1 MKISFTTLIFIFSIS
16 LISAQS
22 YFGHNVDNYAGVH
35 GIIYNP
41 ANIVESNLR
50 ADINLISASVF
61 IDNDYIGI
69 GFNELFNSNEDI
81 DNSLERFPSSSNNF
95 NINVD
100 VLGPSFMFN
109 LNKKSSIGLSSRVR
123 VMSNLNEIDGTLFE
137 TIEDGFDD
145 NDDFDFDQQ
154 NFTGTAH
161 AWAEIGLTYGR
172 ILWSKQNH
180 LLTGAVTLKYLQG
193 AGSAF
198 TNSTNLE
205 GNYVDSTETLTTSGE
220 LVYGTSNDFDNDDI
234 DFNNLTAGFGF
245 DIGFVYEWH
254 PDRENDTI
262 RFYQDPYK
270 LKIGV
275 SVTDIGSIKYDEGE
289 ITTYDMAAT
298 VNTATFEDDVK
309 EFLDNNYNATAL
321 NQNVKMQL
329 PTALH
334 ILVDY
339 RLAKKWLIS
348 AQADLSMV
356 AADEQLNNAIS
367 NTVILM
373 PRYESKWLSV
383 FAPMSLRQYGGFTA
397 GAGLRF
403 GPLSVGSGSILSNL
417 LSDSTQSADVF
428 FGLKIPLYR
437 K

>member
-1 MKISFTTLIFIFSIS
+1 MKTILTTYFFFLSMIIVQS
-16 LISAQS
+16 QS
-22 YFGHNVDNYAGVH
+22 YIGHTVDNYAGVH
-35 GIIYNP
+35 GVIYNP

-50 ADINLISASVF
+50 ADINLISGSVF
-61 IDNDYIGI
+61 IDNDYVGI
-69 GFNELFNSNEDI
+69 GLNELFNSDGNLD
-81 DNSLERFPSSSNNF
+81 DSLERFPSSANNF
-95 NINVD
+95 DINID

-123 VMSNLNEIDGTLFE
+123 VMTNLNEIDGTLFE

-145 NDDFDFDQQ
+145 NNDFSFDQQ

-172 ILWSKQNH
+172 ILLGKQNH

-198 TNSTNLE
+198 TSARNLE
-205 GNYVDSTETLTTSGE
+205 GNYVDATETLTTNGD
-220 LVYGTSNDFDNDDI
+220 LVYGTSNDFDTEDIEFND
-234 DFNNLTAGFGF
+234 LTGGFGF

-254 PDRENDTI
+254 PNRDSEDI
-262 RFYQDPYK
+262 RYFQDPYK
-270 LKIGV
+270 LKIGI
-275 SVTDIGSIKYDEGE
+275 SVTDIGSLKYDEGE
-289 ITTYDMAAT
+289 VTLYDMNAS
-298 VNTATFEDDVK
+298 VSTATFEDDVQ
-309 EFLDNNYNATAL
+309 EFLDNNYNATAQ
-321 NQNVKMQL
+321 NQNITMQL

-334 ILVDY
+334 LLIDY
-339 RLAKKWLIS
+339 RLTKKWLIS

-356 AADEQLNNAIS
+356 ATNEQFNNTIS
-367 NTVILM
+367 NMVTLM
-373 PRYESKWLSV
+373 PRFESKWLSI
-383 FAPMSLRQYGGFTA
+383 FAPLSLRQYGGFTA

>member
-22 YFGHNVDNYAGVH
+22 YFGHTVDNYAGVH

-50 ADINLISASVF
+50 ADINLISGSVF

-109 LNKKSSIGLSSRVR
+109 LNKKSSIGISSRVR

-161 AWAEIGLTYGR
+161 AWAEIGITYGR

-298 VNTATFEDDVK
+298 VNTVTFEDDVK

-339 RLAKKWLIS
+339 RLAKMWLIS

>member
-1 MKISFTTLIFIFSIS
+1 MKTPFITLIFIFFIS

-22 YFGHNVDNYAGVH
+22 YFGHTVDNYAGVH

-50 ADINLISASVF
+50 ADINLISGSVF

-109 LNKKSSIGLSSRVR
+109 LNKKSSIGISSRVR

-172 ILWSKQNH
+172 ILWNKQNH

-234 DFNNLTAGFGF
+234 DFNDLTAGFGF

-289 ITTYDMAAT
+289 ITTYDMTAT

-309 EFLDNNYNATAL
+309 EFLDNNYNATAI
-321 NQNVKMQL
+321 NQNIKMQL

-367 NTVILM
+367 NTVLLM

>member
-22 YFGHNVDNYAGVH
+22 YFGHTVDNYAGVH

-50 ADINLISASVF
+50 ADINLISGSVF

-109 LNKKSSIGLSSRVR
+109 LNKKSSIGISSRVR

-137 TIEDGFDD
+137 TIKDGFDD

-234 DFNNLTAGFGF
+234 DFNDLTAGFGF

-298 VNTATFEDDVK
+298 VNTVTFEDDVK

-383 FAPMSLRQYGGFTA
+383 FAPMSLRKYGGFTA

>member
-1 MKISFTTLIFIFSIS
+1 MKTFSFTLFFIFSITM
-16 LISAQS
+16 ISAQS
-22 YFGHNVDNYAGVH
+22 YIGHTVDNYAGVH
-35 GIIYNP
+35 GVIYNP

-50 ADINLISASVF
+50 ADINLVSASAF

-69 GFNELFNSNEDI
+69 GFNELFNSSDDI

-123 VMSNLNEIDGTLFE
+123 IMSNLTEIDGTLFE

-145 NDDFDFDQQ
+145 TNDFNFNEQ

-161 AWAEIGLTYGR
+161 AWGEIGLTYGR
-172 ILWSKQNH
+172 TLLGKQNH
-180 LLTGAVTLKYLQG
+180 LLTGAVTVKYLQG

-198 TNSTNLE
+198 THSTNLQ
-205 GNYVDSTETLTTSGE
+205 GNYVEATETLTTDGQ
-220 LVYGTSNDFDNDDI
+220 LTYGTSNDFDNDDI
-234 DFNNLTAGFGF
+234 EFSDLTSGFGF
-245 DIGFVYEWH
+245 DVGFVYEWH
-254 PDRENDTI
+254 PNREDEDT
-262 RFYQDPYK
+262 RYFQDPYK

-289 ITTYDMAAT
+289 ITSYDMSAT
-298 VNTATFEDDVK
+298 VSTATYEDDVQ
-309 EFLDNNYNATAL
+309 EFLDNNYNATAV
-321 NQNVKMQL
+321 NQNVTMQL

-334 ILVDY
+334 LLVDY
-339 RLAKKWLIS
+339 RLARKWLIS

-367 NTVILM
+367 NTVTIM
-373 PRYESKWLSV
+373 PRFESKWLSV
-383 FAPMSLRQYGGFTA
+383 YVPLGLREYGGFTA
-397 GAGLRF
+397 GTGLRF

-417 LSDSTQSADVF
+417 LSDSSQSADVF

>member
-22 YFGHNVDNYAGVH
+22 YFGHTVDNYAGVH

-50 ADINLISASVF
+50 ADINLISGSVF

-109 LNKKSSIGLSSRVR
+109 LNKKSSIGISSRVR

-367 NTVILM
+367 NMVILM